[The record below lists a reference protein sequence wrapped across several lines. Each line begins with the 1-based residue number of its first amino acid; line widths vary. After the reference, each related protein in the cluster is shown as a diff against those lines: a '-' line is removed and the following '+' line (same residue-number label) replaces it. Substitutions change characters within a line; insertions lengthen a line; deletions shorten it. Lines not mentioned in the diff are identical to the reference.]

1 MRTLDERS
9 LDEAHLIFAQIE
21 DEGRI
26 AMAKEMN
33 LDGLQIRREVDISYT
48 GQSHS
53 VKVSYPQIAS
63 VQSVRDAF
71 ELAYRTRFGHLN
83 EGSQINLVVLRVV
96 LEIQLR
102 GPELAFVA
110 GKGEAGVAQAFETRS
125 VYFSSMGKR
134 VATAV
139 YRRSDL
145 REGMQIDGPAV
156 IEEFTSTTLL
166 APGDRLKVGKLGE
179 LNIRCSVGTPADIA

>member
-1 MRTLDERS
+1 M
-9 LDEAHLIFAQIE
+9 
-21 DEGRI
+21 
-26 AMAKEMN
+26 
-33 LDGLQIRREVDISYT
+33 DISYA

-53 VKVSYPQIAS
+53 VKVSYPQFAS

-83 EGSQINLVVLRVV
+83 EGSQISLVVLRVV
-96 LEIQLR
+96 LEMQLR

-110 GKGEAGVAQAFETRS
+110 VQGAVGEAQAFETRS
-125 VYFSSMGKR
+125 VYFSFMGKR

-145 REGMQIDGPAV
+145 LEGMQIDGPAV

-179 LNIRCSVGTPADIA
+179 LNIRCAVSTPADIA